1 MFSITFPHCKI
12 TAADILIYLK
22 TAASTS
28 RTHDLAS
35 RTPHGKERESLIEA
49 SKGGRIRKASCIP
62 VVMALYALFLSTS
75 ALYADSRVVHLT
87 ILHLNDVYEMGPV
100 DKGLHGGLA
109 RVATIR
115 RQVLAESPHTL
126 LVLAGDTISP
136 SVASSVSK
144 GAHAIAVW
152 NAVGLD
158 VAVPGNHEFD
168 FGRDVLLE
176 RIKESHFSWVAT
188 NITDSLSKAPLVG
201 TELFVIRD
209 IGGITIGF
217 LGMTTPE
224 TERLSNSAGV
234 QFEDPCEAARR
245 ISPKMRELGVE
256 ILIGLTHL
264 PMSRDKELA
273 SCANFA
279 AIVGGHEH
287 VPLQSM
293 VGHTPILKVGSDA
306 RNLGRLGL
314 FLGAETGRIAS
325 IDWAMIP
332 VTADIPEAPNV
343 AKVVTSRM
351 ADEAQDNRRAVLG
364 HSVTTLDAMQN
375 ANRTRETNLGD
386 LIAEAYRRATDA
398 EIGLVNGGTIRSDRL
413 YEPGPITKAD
423 VRAMLPFNNPIVAV
437 ELSGRAIRAGIEH
450 GLSKVDAA
458 KGDGRFLQVAGIKF
472 RYAPERPPGSRLIDI
487 HVEGET
493 LDDRKRY
500 VVAMSRYLADGGDGY
515 EMFRGARYLVAP
527 EQGLN
532 ETTALMRCIEE
543 LQTVDIQTDNRIVRM
558 TGIP

>member
-1 MFSITFPHCKI
+1 MHQRHLMARNANSFIKV
-12 TAADILIYLK
+12 
-22 TAASTS
+22 
-28 RTHDLAS
+28 
-35 RTPHGKERESLIEA
+35 
-49 SKGGRIRKASCIP
+49 SKGEGNCVSL
-62 VVMALYALFLSTS
+62 VMALYVLLLSTS
-75 ALYADSRVVHLT
+75 ALCADSEVVRLT
-87 ILHLNDVYEMGPV
+87 ILHLNDVYEMEPV
-100 DKGLHGGLA
+100 ENGLHGGLA

-158 VAVPGNHEFD
+158 LAVPGNHEFD

-188 NITDSLSKAPLVG
+188 NITDSLSNAPLIG
-201 TELFVIRD
+201 TELFVIRA
-209 IGGITIGF
+209 IGEMTIGF

-234 QFEDPCEAARR
+234 QFEDPCDAARR
-245 ISPKMRELGVE
+245 MTPKMRELGAQ
-256 ILIGLTHL
+256 IIIGMTHL

-273 SCANFA
+273 SCADLDV
-279 AIVGGHEH
+279 IIGGHEH
-287 VPLQSM
+287 FPLQSM

-306 RNLGRLGL
+306 RILGRLDL
-314 FLGAETGRIAS
+314 FLDAETGRIAS

-332 VTADIPEAPNV
+332 VTADIPEAPDV
-343 AKVVTSRM
+343 AKVVTSSI
-351 ADEAQDNRRAVLG
+351 AGQAQDQRRAVLG
-364 HSVTTLDAMQN
+364 HSVTTLDARQN
-375 ANRTRETNLGD
+375 ANRTGETNLGD

-413 YEPGPITKAD
+413 YGPGPITKAD
-423 VRAMLPFNNPIVAV
+423 VDAILPFNNPIVAV
-437 ELSGRAIRAGIEH
+437 ELSGQAIRAGIEH
-450 GLSKVDAA
+450 GLSKVGAA
-458 KGDGRFLQVAGIKF
+458 KADGRFLQVAGIKF
-472 RYAPERPPGSRLIDI
+472 RYAPERPSGSRLIDI
-487 HVEGET
+487 HVGGET

-515 EMFRGARYLVAP
+515 EMFRGARYLVPP

-532 ETTALMRCIEE
+532 EAAALMRCIEE
-543 LQTVDIQTDNRIVRM
+543 LQNVDIKTDNRIVQM
-558 TGIP
+558 TAIP